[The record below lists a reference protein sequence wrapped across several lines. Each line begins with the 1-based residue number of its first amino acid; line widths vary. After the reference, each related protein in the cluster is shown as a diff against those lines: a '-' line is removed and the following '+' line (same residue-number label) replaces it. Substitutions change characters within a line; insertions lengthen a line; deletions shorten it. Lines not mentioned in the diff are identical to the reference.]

1 MALNR
6 QQLRERIHLL
16 FCPDNR
22 TANESRPGYWIPPNA
37 EQRREAIE
45 ESAIAP
51 WGGGIGEQEWL
62 HEPNPALGGKSP
74 NDLLKSRRKND
85 LEKLE
90 TAIRAIEEGA
100 FS

>member
-1 MALNR
+1 MALSK

-22 TANESRPGYWIPPNA
+22 TGNEPRPGYWIPPN
-37 EQRREAIE
+37 EVQREEAIE

-51 WGGGIGEQEWL
+51 WGGGVKEEEWL
-62 HEPNPALGGKSP
+62 DEPNPVLGGKSP

>member
-1 MALNR
+1 MALSK
-6 QQLRERIHLL
+6 QQLRKRIHLL
-16 FCPDNR
+16 FCPDGC
-22 TANESRPGYWIPPNA
+22 TDDEPHPAYWISPNE

-45 ESAIAP
+45 ASPIAP
-51 WGGGIGEQEWL
+51 RGGGIREKEWL
-62 HEPNPALGGKSP
+62 DEPNPALGGKSP
-74 NDLLKSRRKND
+74 NDLLKSKRKND

>member
-1 MALNR
+1 MALSK

-22 TANESRPGYWIPPNA
+22 MGNEPRPGYWIPPN
-37 EQRREAIE
+37 EVQHGEAIE

-51 WGGGIGEQEWL
+51 WGGGIREEDWL
-62 HEPNPALGGKSP
+62 DEPNPTLEGKSP
-74 NDLLKSRRKND
+74 NDLLKSGRRND
-85 LEKLE
+85 LEKLD